1 MTLLRT
7 LLTALAFAGALFAF
21 ACFAGR
27 RVLFPAPPLPREGE
41 WPIGETVQ
49 RVWLETPSARSEAL
63 LLAAEPR
70 GGEPAP
76 LLLYA
81 HGNGEL
87 IDYWAGEFEP
97 LRAAGVSVLLV
108 EYPGYGRSS
117 GSPSQASI
125 AQSMVAA
132 FDWAVAQPGVDRARV
147 AGYGRSLG
155 GGAVCALARERA
167 LAALVLESTFTSVTA
182 LAAELFHL
190 PGFLVRDPFDNLAAV
205 GAFPGPVLVLHGER
219 DEMIPFEHA
228 RRLHAANP
236 RARLHGLPCG
246 HNDCAR
252 PWPLIQDFL
261 ITAIR

>member
-1 MTLLRT
+1 MLRG
-7 LLTALAFAGALFAF
+7 AARAVPGAAAAARGRVADRRERAAGPDRDAE
-21 ACFAGR
+21 
-27 RVLFPAPPLPREGE
+27 P
-41 WPIGETVQ
+41 
-49 RVWLETPSARSEAL
+49 RSEAL

-70 GGEPAP
+70 EGAPTP

-87 IDYWAGEFEP
+87 IDYWAGDEFEP

-147 AGYGRSLG
+147 VGYGRSLG
-155 GGAVCALARERA
+155 GGAVCALARERP
-167 LAALVLESTFTSVTA
+167 LAALVLESTFTSVRA

-190 PGFLVRDPFDNLAAV
+190 PGFLVLDPFDNLAAV
-205 GAFPGPVLVLHGER
+205 STFEGPILVLHGER

-228 RRLHAANP
+228 RRLHAAN
-236 RARLHGLPCG
+236 RRSQLHLLPCG

-252 PWPLIQDFL
+252 PWELIERFL
-261 ITAIR
+261 LAN